1 MLTKGDLSL
10 AVFVAVGVQNDRLQ
24 NSVVL
29 PKSRDQSPCTFL
41 APSPP
46 PPPCSSNILDHP
58 SKAIKGGGG
67 GGLVF
72 VLTYD

>member
-46 PPPCSSNILDHP
+46 PPLALLISLTTLVRL
-58 SKAIKGGGG
+58 SKVVGVGGWF
-67 GGLVF
+67 LF
-72 VLTYD
+72 